1 MDFVDN
7 LLGGGGCSAEGT
19 STRNPITGLADSLFD
34 SFALHTNTAAPD
46 AFFQAQA
53 FGQSA
58 IHSDELVQQ
67 HDVRT
72 QGMVGGFQQ
81 MNMNT
86 QQDFAAT
93 PSASLSSFSSPMQ
106 YNPHMAIMTNVA

>member
-46 AFFQAQA
+46 AFFHAQGL
-53 FGQSA
+53 GQTAA

-67 HDVRT
+67 RD
-72 QGMVGGFQQ
+72 MINGFQH
-81 MNMNT
+81 MSMDYS
-86 QQDFAAT
+86 QQNYA
-93 PSASLSSFSSPMQ
+93 PSSSSSPSSFASPVQ
-106 YNPHMAIMTNVA
+106 YNPHLAMMSNVK